1 MKLIDLLS
9 LIPDDYKIALLDHDD
24 TRNGGKGTKDEA
36 IEEFAR
42 QKRLV
47 KEQVVNN
54 FDVFKVYP
62 CSYVQCDGA
71 YTFGDD
77 DISLNVS
84 RMIVIEI
91 V

>member
-1 MKLIDLLS
+1 M
-9 LIPDDYKIALLDHDD
+9 
-24 TRNGGKGTKDEA
+24 
-36 IEEFAR
+36 
-42 QKRLV
+42 KRLKNLLAKRKLV
-47 KEQVVNN
+47 KGQVVNN
-54 FDVFKVYP
+54 FEVFKVYP

>member
-1 MKLIDLLS
+1 MRLIDLLRV
-9 LIPDDYKIALLDHDD
+9 IPDDYKIALLDPDD
-24 TRNGGKGTKDEA
+24 ARNGAKGTKDEA

-42 QKRLV
+42 KKKLV
-47 KEQVVNN
+47 KGQVVNN
-54 FDVFKVYP
+54 FEVFKVYP

>member
-9 LIPDDYKIALLDHDD
+9 YIPDECEIALLNTDD
-24 TRNGGKGTKDEA
+24 ARNGTKGTKDEA
-36 IEEFAR
+36 IKGFAR
-42 QKRLV
+42 KNKLV

-62 CSYVQCDGA
+62 CSYIQCDGA
-71 YTFGDD
+71 YVFGND
-77 DISLNVS
+77 DILIEAS

-91 V
+91 K

>member
-9 LIPDDYKIALLDHDD
+9 VIPVECEIGLLRPGDKKVKAEGLK
-24 TRNGGKGTKDEA
+24 REA
-36 IEEFAR
+36 IAEFAD
-42 QKRLV
+42 KNKLI
-47 KEQVVNN
+47 EAQVEN
-54 FDVFKVYP
+54 FDVYKVYP
-62 CSYVQCDGA
+62 CSYVQCDEA

-77 DISLNVS
+77 DIQLNVS

>member
-1 MKLIDLLS
+1 MKLVDLLRV
-9 LIPDDYKIALLDHDD
+9 IPDDYKIALLNPDD
-24 TRNGGKGTKDEA
+24 ARNGAQGTKDKA

-42 QKRLV
+42 QKKLV
-47 KEQVVNN
+47 KGQVVNN

-77 DISLNVS
+77 DIPLNI
-84 RMIVIEI
+84 RGMIVIEI